1 MLFRSLLDEIEK
13 AHPDVFNVLLQ
24 VLDDGR
30 LTDGQGRTVDFRN
43 TVVIMTSNLGS
54 QTIQEMAGKDYSRMK
69 AAVLESVSEHFRPE
83 FVNRIDE
90 IVVFHPLGRSEIR
103 RIVDIQID
111 GLRRRLAERELH
123 LVLEEAALDRLGE
136 AGFDPVYGARPLKRA
151 IQAELENALAQ
162 RLLAGDYIPGDTIVV
177 SSGRGGLDFHKRRG
191 SVH

>member
-1 MLFRSLLDEIEK
+1 MLFRS
-13 AHPDVFNVLLQ
+13 
-24 VLDDGR
+24 
-30 LTDGQGRTVDFRN
+30 
-43 TVVIMTSNLGS
+43 
-54 QTIQEMAGKDYSRMK
+54 
-69 AAVLESVSEHFRPE
+69 
-83 FVNRIDE
+83 
-90 IVVFHPLGRSEIR
+90 
-103 RIVDIQID
+103 
-111 GLRRRLAERELH
+111 RRRLAERELH